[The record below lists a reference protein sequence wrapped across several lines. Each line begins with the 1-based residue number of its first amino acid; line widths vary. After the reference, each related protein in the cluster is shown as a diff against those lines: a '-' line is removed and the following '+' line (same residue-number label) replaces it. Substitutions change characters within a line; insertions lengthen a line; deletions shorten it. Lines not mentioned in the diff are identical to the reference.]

1 MDPMKS
7 FFVKFAGHLVGAGL
21 IVAGWWIS
29 MLNMSIDRFSG
40 TDYWNFWTVL
50 GLVMIFIG
58 AYIPSWI
65 AWWRDRSVEKEKK
78 TKADAEALAAKQQAE
93 GASADAAAP
102 AKDQ

>member
-1 MDPMKS
+1 MKT
-7 FFVKFAGHLVGAGL
+7 FFVKFSGHLIGAGL

-65 AWWRDRSVEKEKK
+65 ATLRDRKVKKEKEL
-78 TKADAEALAAKQQAE
+78 KAEADALAAKKQAE
-93 GASADAAAP
+93 GAPADTAVP
-102 AKDQ
+102 STDK